1 MDVILLSILGGI
13 FLIALLLMFSS
24 LFRIK
29 VRIFTKSKRDKNLA
43 GIGFLSSTGDQ
54 EVPEVHLSGNPSGKA
69 IGRVRMGETDEDA
82 YIELLDT
89 PYNDDSEKPRYRT
102 YGFITQKGLI
112 YKQPVES
119 RKPTLI
125 GYTARPSKPDEP
137 TSIGERN
144 WKSLWLK
151 CQLNV
156 YAGHPPVSDDDSA
169 TEGSIE
175 ETPKEEKVETKKEQ
189 VETKKDG
196 VETVQTEGNGNKEE
210 NPKSKEKKSETS
222 GKKPIAYSKYTGIH
236 SSKKDAMPPEARA
249 AAFGML
255 YNLYNKQN
263 YQEYYKAPSFGWKDT
278 ALLAAFIYAVMYA
291 IWYMMAAKIF
301 GVRFIGFKAWLD
313 IPVFISYFAIWAIV
327 RFIKI
332 ECIERSDT
340 IQPKIDLFNKILG
353 QKGFDITIIVCCI
366 VALAFTGTYYRY
378 NFLPLALVVMIA
390 VIINMSLHSSKERW
404 IVKNPLAS
412 EDEEDE
418 NLEDIKIPSGDIERI
433 YEWELDSPSRKD
445 VKGKLAVY
453 FDGRYIADL
462 RFMNPFY
469 NQRKD
474 KPTHLLIEEM
484 FNYMREHKSI
494 STRSRYIASQIKRI
508 SAQNQLSDEEALQ
521 FALDF
526 VQEPNIRFTM
536 NRDSPSINKFEDYI
550 RFPDETLYDKE
561 ADSNSKA
568 LLAAVLFHFLGHNV
582 VFLLSR
588 MQHHG
593 AIGIQVRQEWRDG
606 DKVFGMP
613 IEEATFEHNGKR
625 YLFCETTKDGCLI
638 GGTIHGMRFEDFED
652 RIELPLIASDADEN
666 NADTRTCLYNW
677 DLDSAAG
684 NKLHGSF
691 TLEFDNDEIELLRK
705 NNPFV
710 SYGSDGEDYTTKIGR
725 IFDYYKNTSGAS
737 DKVAKVAE
745 YIRETV
751 NKENLPDIDMVQ
763 FALDFCQAPN
773 ITYRVDEESKGI
785 KFAKEYMRFP
795 DEVLYDK
802 EGDCDCKSSLT
813 AALLKS
819 LGYNTVIMLSQ
830 KHQHAGIGVEYNPA
844 WEQYIQAEDK
854 TTVIRE
860 YNGKTYLFCET
871 TGDGFKVGQIEKD
884 QSIQNFETIVEI

>member
-1 MDVILLSILGGI
+1 MAVILLSILGGI
-13 FLIALLLMFSS
+13 CFIALLLMLSS
-24 LFRIK
+24 LFKIK
-29 VRIFTKSKRDKNLA
+29 VWIFTKSKRENNLSC
-43 GIGFLSSTGDQ
+43 IGFLSNTAVQ
-54 EVPEVHLSGNPSGKA
+54 EVPEVRLSGNPSGKA
-69 IGRVRMGETDEDA
+69 IGRVKMGEKDENA
-82 YIELLDT
+82 YIELLNT

-102 YGFITQKGLI
+102 YGFITQNGLI

-119 RKPTLI
+119 RKPVLI
-125 GYTARPSKPDEP
+125 GYTARPSTPNEP

-156 YAGHPPVSDDDSA
+156 YAGHPPVSD
-169 TEGSIE
+169 E
-175 ETPKEEKVETKKEQ
+175 ETAQKAVPLEVPNDSQGEESEVEGITIQMEDKKNVKKE
-189 VETKKDG
+189 
-196 VETVQTEGNGNKEE
+196 NS
-210 NPKSKEKKSETS
+210 KSKDKKAATS
-222 GKKPIAYSKYTGIH
+222 GEKPIAYSTYTGIH
-236 SSKKDAMPPEARA
+236 SSKKDAMPPEARS

-278 ALLAAFIYAVMYA
+278 ALLAAFIYAIIYA
-291 IWYMMAAKIF
+291 VWYMLATKIF

-313 IPVFISYFAIWAIV
+313 LPVFATYFAIWCIV
-327 RFIKI
+327 RWVKI

-366 VALAFTGTYYRY
+366 IALTFTGTYYRF
-378 NFLPLALVVMIA
+378 NFLPLALVVMTAI
-390 VIINMSLHSSKERW
+390 IINMSLYASKERW
-404 IVKNPLAS
+404 MVKNPLIS
-412 EDEEDE
+412 DDEEDE
-418 NLEDIKIPSGDIERI
+418 NPEDIKIPSGDIERI
-433 YEWELDSPSRKD
+433 YEWDLDSPSRKD

-474 KPTHLLIEEM
+474 KATHLLIEEM

-494 STRSRYIASQIKRI
+494 SARSRYVVSQIKRI
-508 SAQNQLSDEEALQ
+508 SAQNQLLDEEALQ
-521 FALDF
+521 FTLDF

-536 NRDSPSINKFEDYI
+536 NRDSHSINKFEDYI

-593 AIGIQVRQEWRDG
+593 AIGIQMRPEWREG

-625 YLFCETTKDGCLI
+625 YLFCETTKDGCRI
-638 GGTIHGMRFEDFED
+638 GGTIYGMRFEDFED
-652 RIELPLIASDADEN
+652 RIEIPIIAEDTDEDN
-666 NADTRTCLYNW
+666 NETRTCLYNW

-691 TLEFDNDEIELLRK
+691 TLEFEPEDIEELRG

-710 SYGSDGEDYTTKIGR
+710 SYGQDGVSYEDKVQEM
-725 IFDYYKNTSGAS
+725 FDYIRQSSGRLANVKKLAS
-737 DKVAKVAE
+737 
-745 YIRETV
+745 YIRKTV
-751 NKENLPDIDMVQ
+751 EAAKLPEIDLVQ

-785 KFAKEYMRFP
+785 NFAKEYMRFP

-813 AALLKS
+813 AALLSS
-819 LGYNTVIMLSQ
+819 LGYRVIIMLSE
-830 KHQHAGIGVEYNPA
+830 KLGHAGIGVEYNPE
-844 WEQYIQAEDK
+844 WHEHIQADDK
-854 TTVIRE
+854 STVLRE
-860 YNGKTYLFCET
+860 HNGKTYLYCET
-871 TGDGFKVGQIEKD
+871 TGDGYRVGQIKD
-884 QSIQNFETIVEI
+884 NDSIQDFETIIEIL

>member
-24 LFRIK
+24 LFKIK

-43 GIGFLSSTGDQ
+43 CIGFLSGTGDQ
-54 EVPEVHLSGNPSGKA
+54 EVPEVYLSGNPSGKA
-69 IGRVRMGETDEDA
+69 IGRVKMGETDEDA

-102 YGFITQKGLI
+102 YGFITQMGLI

-119 RKPTLI
+119 KKPSLI

-156 YAGHPPVSDDDSA
+156 YVGHPPVSDDDSA
-169 TEGSIE
+169 TEGSIAE
-175 ETPKEEKVETKKEQ
+175 PPKEEQ

-196 VETVQTEGNGNKEE
+196 GETVQTEGNGNKEE

-278 ALLAAFIYAVMYA
+278 ALLSAFIYAVMYA

-301 GVRFIGFKAWLD
+301 GVRFIGFKVWLD
-313 IPVFISYFAIWAIV
+313 IPVFVSYFAIWAIV

-353 QKGFDITIIVCCI
+353 QKGFDITIIVCCV

-390 VIINMSLHSSKERW
+390 VIINTSLHASKERW

-418 NLEDIKIPSGDIERI
+418 NIEDIKIPSGDIERI

-474 KPTHLLIEEM
+474 KPTRLLIEEM

-494 STRSRYIASQIKRI
+494 STRSRYMASQIKRI
-508 SAQNQLSDEEALQ
+508 SAKNQLSDEEALQ

-652 RIELPLIASDADEN
+652 RIELPLISEDSDEDN
-666 NADTRTCLYNW
+666 NDTRTCLYNW

-691 TLEFDNDEIELLRK
+691 TLEFDNEQMETLRC

-710 SYGSDGEDYTTKIGR
+710 SYVKDGVSYEDKIQEM
-725 IFDYYKNTSGAS
+725 FDYIQGSGRLDNVKKLAS
-737 DKVAKVAE
+737 
-745 YIRETV
+745 YIRKTV
-751 NKENLPDIDMVQ
+751 EEAKLPEIDLVQ

-773 ITYRVDEESKGI
+773 ITYRIDEESKGI

-813 AALLKS
+813 AALLNS
-819 LGYNTVIMLSQ
+819 LGYKVIIMLSE
-830 KHQHAGIGVEYNPA
+830 KLGHAGIGVEYNPE
-844 WEQYIQAEDK
+844 WRPYIQAKDES
-854 TTVIRE
+854 TVLRE
-860 YNGKTYLFCET
+860 HNGKTYLYCET
-871 TGDGFKVGQIEKD
+871 TGDGYKIGQIKDNDSIHDFEK
-884 QSIQNFETIVEI
+884 IIEIK